1 VVTASL
7 ALTASADRVW
17 LVVGQVALLGCGYAA
32 LQLLAFSLLPD
43 TISDDETRS
52 GRRQAGAFTGV
63 WTAGET
69 LGAAAGPALYAA
81 VLALSSF
88 VSAPADER
96 VAQPDSAITGVL
108 VGMTVVPVVL
118 LAVSLPLLGRFA
130 RTSRAGTAVPA

>member
-1 VVTASL
+1 MGAL
-7 ALTASADRVW
+7 AADSRRDCPDPRGARVPGPADAWPDGPDRPPGGHAGQLTASATARTGGAPGTGRTRGRAGRESVP
-17 LVVGQVALLGCGYAA
+17 AA
-32 LQLLAFSLLPD
+32 R
-43 TISDDETRS
+43 TRS

-96 VAQPDSAITGVL
+96 VAQPDSVITGCWW
-108 VGMTVVPVVL
+108 G
-118 LAVSLPLLGRFA
+118 
-130 RTSRAGTAVPA
+130 